1 MLFCFNKIFINK
13 YILLDYSKN
22 IYQIPLLKKII
33 LHFGLKKVVLNNKQI
48 IGACLVL
55 NILSNQKCILS
66 YSKKSVMFLKV
77 KKGMLM
83 GCRVTLN
90 NYLKFKF
97 LNNFN
102 ITLLNLDKIKLY
114 KSKSVYLNNFTMRFD
129 DLFLFKNLALFFEYF
144 DDLTFLNISFISTQ
158 KNTYKT
164 LHLLNTLQ
172 LCEI

>member
-1 MLFCFNKIFINK
+1 
-13 YILLDYSKN
+13 
-22 IYQIPLLKKII
+22 
-33 LHFGLKKVVLNNKQI
+33 
-48 IGACLVL
+48 
-55 NILSNQKCILS
+55 
-66 YSKKSVMFLKV
+66 MFLKV

-144 DDLTFLNISFISTQ
+144 DDLTFLNLSFISD
-158 KNTYKT
+158 YKISFK
-164 LHLLNTLQ
+164 TLQ
-172 LCEI
+172 LFHQLQICEV